1 MMRGEV
7 LIDSSYMHQ
16 RSKKRKQGHIKLLVK
31 LSKI

>member
-7 LIDSSYMHQ
+7 LIDLSYMHQ
-16 RSKKRKQGHIKLLVK
+16 RSMKWKQDHIKLLVK